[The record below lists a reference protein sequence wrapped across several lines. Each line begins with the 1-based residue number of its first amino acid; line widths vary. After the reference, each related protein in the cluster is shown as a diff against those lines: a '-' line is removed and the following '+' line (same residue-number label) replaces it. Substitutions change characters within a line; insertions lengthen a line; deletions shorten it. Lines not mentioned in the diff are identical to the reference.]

1 MTIRMG
7 EDMKKGKLTEVVS
20 KNSVIID
27 ELPAFYD
34 HKKEA
39 FLNWIMTNCSFSG
52 VEQHKTGTTKILC
65 WGKVSSAKFL
75 ISIMILWSDDYYMA

>member
-34 HKKEA
+34 HKKK
-39 FLNWIMTNCSFSG
+39 LS
-52 VEQHKTGTTKILC
+52 
-65 WGKVSSAKFL
+65 
-75 ISIMILWSDDYYMA
+75 

>member
-1 MTIRMG
+1 
-7 EDMKKGKLTEVVS
+7 
-20 KNSVIID
+20 
-27 ELPAFYD
+27 
-34 HKKEA
+34 
-39 FLNWIMTNCSFSG
+39 MTNCSFSG